1 MAFGGIPHTR
11 NGVKSVWQLFGPGDG
26 DRQPLLL
33 PPSSVTRLQQ
43 TRLHRQIGLAGDRL
57 QLWADNPWRRLSLQV
72 ITLLGGFFMG
82 GTVGMVTGAI
92 SYLDPIAALACV
104 ALMELSVR
112 TRRALLQQSGD
123 RLTLQLID
131 AARTGFLYGLLL
143 DGFKL
148 L

>member
-1 MAFGGIPHTR
+1 M
-11 NGVKSVWQLFGPGDG
+11 
-26 DRQPLLL
+26 LL

-112 TRRALLQQSGD
+112 TRRALLLQSGD